1 MKIWMN
7 VHYFFSRE
15 CTKIHGEILPMSQ
28 TLAPKYPRSKTC
40 VNLPRCYSI
49 LLHTSIT
56 EHILQNIGYYSQGL
70 IKIPY
75 QKLRYVYQQPEPS
88 VVRVFFTICYKC
100 VLYHNSIII
109 INMIITLKS
118 KLDNEHNQESI
129 THIVELV
136 NDLIEYIQTCTENKS
151 ICNILTFLNKKDKLS
166 VLAQTVSSQLSATNK
181 KIESNLE
188 MRRIFGSENL
198 YYL

>member
-1 MKIWMN
+1 
-7 VHYFFSRE
+7 
-15 CTKIHGEILPMSQ
+15 
-28 TLAPKYPRSKTC
+28 
-40 VNLPRCYSI
+40 
-49 LLHTSIT
+49 
-56 EHILQNIGYYSQGL
+56 
-70 IKIPY
+70 
-75 QKLRYVYQQPEPS
+75 
-88 VVRVFFTICYKC
+88 
-100 VLYHNSIII
+100 
-109 INMIITLKS
+109 MIITLKS